1 MSETWVPCKERLPR
15 ETNHH
20 SKTVKVLLD
29 NRKEGEDFTIDGK
42 WVWHCMSDKI
52 GGYPIAWRD

>member
-1 MSETWVPCKERLPR
+1 MNDGWISDRLPP
-15 ETNHH
+15 ETNGH
-20 SKTVKVLLD
+20 SKSVSVLL
-29 NRKEGEDFTIDGK
+29 NNGKIGEDFTIDGK